1 MSAVS
6 LVEIQSF
13 GIVIGCNEAKQPAC
27 LILSCDAL
35 QDGGVLACA
44 ATEAVLSGS
53 DLMLVGTQGTLVLKS
68 VADPI
73 REAALAKLPLVVI
86 DPNTEHEAL
95 LRVRHQGAADE

>member
-1 MSAVS
+1 MSVVPV
-6 LVEIQSF
+6 VEIQSF
-13 GIVIGCNEAKQPAC
+13 GIVIGCNEANQPAC

-35 QDGGVLACA
+35 QEGGTLARA

-53 DLMLVGTQGTLVLKS
+53 DLMLVGAQGTLALKA

-95 LRVRHQGAADE
+95 LQVRHEGAADE